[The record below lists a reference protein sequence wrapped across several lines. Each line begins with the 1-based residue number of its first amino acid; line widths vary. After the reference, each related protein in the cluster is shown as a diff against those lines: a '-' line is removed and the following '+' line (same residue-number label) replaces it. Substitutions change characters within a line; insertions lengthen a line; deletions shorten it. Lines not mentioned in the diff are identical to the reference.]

1 MVSPFRIARE
11 AQAVGGEGA
20 EKFLDELLIW
30 RELAYAFCFY
40 TPHHDRWQALPD
52 WARAT
57 LMAHANDRREHLTVG
72 INWPTLKRMMSFGT
86 LPSDPCCSMASCITT
101 CE

>member
-57 LMAHANDRREHLTVG
+57 LMAHANDRREHLYSWDQLATRETHDELW
-72 INWPTLKRMMSFGT
+72 NAA
-86 LPSDPCCSMASCITT
+86 SDPCCSMASCITT